1 MGTRIVATN
10 YCVPP
15 DVETSQQV
23 AQKIGR
29 TADWIQNVTGV
40 HSRHVSPCVKD
51 PAILAADAARPVI
64 ADYGPPDCLIYCG
77 AIPRQM
83 LPDLSVFVHR
93 ELGLKGTAAMSVNT
107 ACLSFLSALVT
118 ADALIERGVYN
129 RILLCV
135 GELASRGR
143 NFDDPESAAL
153 LGDGGAAVLVE
164 RCEGDSCIVRSRL
177 ETWSEGADLAGL
189 RGGGTMLS
197 PDDPGTQP
205 SDHRFFMMGDQLL
218 RVTIPRLRKFLDQF
232 LAACEVSQDQI
243 QLVVPHQPSGPAL
256 QLLSRWGFD
265 EDRTINIVAKYG
277 NCVAASMP
285 MALAI
290 AAQEGRL
297 KRGDKVLLLGTAA
310 GISLGAALVTW

>member
-40 HSRHVSPCVKD
+40 HSRHVSPSIKD
-51 PAILAADAARPVI
+51 PAILAANAVRPI
-64 ADYGPPDCLIYCG
+64 LAEYGTPDCLIYCG

-93 ELGLKGTAAMSVNT
+93 ELGLHGTPAMSINT

-118 ADALIERGVYN
+118 ADALIERGVYK
-129 RILLCV
+129 RVLVCV

-164 RCEGDSCIVRSRL
+164 RCKGASCIVRSRL

-197 PDDPGTQP
+197 PDDPGIQP
-205 SDHRFFMMGDQLL
+205 ADHRFFMMGDQLL
-218 RVTIPRLRKFLDQF
+218 RVTVPRLRKFLDQF
-232 LAACEVSQDQI
+232 LADCDISRDQI

-256 QLLSRWGFD
+256 QLLSRWGF
-265 EDRTINIVAKYG
+265 EEERTINIVAKYG

-290 AAQEGRL
+290 AAEEGRL
-297 KRGDKVLLLGTAA
+297 QRGDNLLLLGTAA

>member
-1 MGTRIVATN
+1 
-10 YCVPP
+10 
-15 DVETSQQV
+15 
-23 AQKIGR
+23 
-29 TADWIQNVTGV
+29 
-40 HSRHVSPCVKD
+40 
-51 PAILAADAARPVI
+51 
-64 ADYGPPDCLIYCG
+64 
-77 AIPRQM
+77 
-83 LPDLSVFVHR
+83 
-93 ELGLKGTAAMSVNT
+93 
-107 ACLSFLSALVT
+107 
-118 ADALIERGVYN
+118 
-129 RILLCV
+129 
-135 GELASRGR
+135 
-143 NFDDPESAAL
+143 
-153 LGDGGAAVLVE
+153 
-164 RCEGDSCIVRSRL
+164 
-177 ETWSEGADLAGL
+177 
-189 RGGGTMLS
+189 
-197 PDDPGTQP
+197 
-205 SDHRFFMMGDQLL
+205 MMGDQLL